1 MSNLGSTLESEG
13 RSSNPPGI
21 LSSARPFGQEIR
33 GLVEETGGVGGTGGP
48 GATVT
53 EAKGWLLQHWQ
64 VDRMTTTDVTNSTI
78 RFFSRLW
85 LVRDNE
91 R

>member
-1 MSNLGSTLESEG
+1 VSNLGSTLESEG

-48 GATVT
+48 GATGPGATVT
-53 EAKGWLLQHWQ
+53 EAKGWLL
-64 VDRMTTTDVTNSTI
+64 
-78 RFFSRLW
+78 
-85 LVRDNE
+85 
-91 R
+91 